1 MTVSPHLPLLTEYE
15 PGIKRLEVPHTTIV
29 KLFWIFGLSI
39 TLQPGLYTDGASIPP
54 IFQGIVG
61 SPWAMPRLL
70 AAIVHDALYGAHWAF
85 RWLCDRIYL
94 LIRLQ
99 NNPADKRLCYLEYVA
114 IRLGGR
120 EAWREKTANT
130 LAYTRERLSV
140 RLCLVGVAGVSARS
154 LVMSAATLW
163 AALLTGCASKTRN
176 LDMAGMY
183 ASEAGTLAIGKV
195 EVMSA
200 PKGEESAH
208 IRYKEDTAWLS
219 PSTKTHEVKI
229 LITGTNAVDKV
240 DSLVKS
246 ICEAFK
252 VAAAPQTALETEE
265 PESQK

>member
-1 MTVSPHLPLLTEYE
+1 MTVSPHLPLLVDYE
-15 PGIKRLEVPHTTIV
+15 RGIKRLETAHQTIV

-99 NNPADKRLCYLEYVA
+99 NHPADKRLCYLEYVA

-120 EAWREKTANT
+120 DAWREKTANT

-140 RLCLVGVAGVSARS
+140 RLCLVPGQSTVARLAI
-154 LVMSAATLW
+154 
-163 AALLTGCASKTRN
+163 LLGICLFAGCASKTRN

-200 PKGEESAH
+200 PTGEESAH

-240 DSLVKS
+240 DGIVKN

-252 VAAAPQTALETEE
+252 VAAAPQATHLETEE

>member
-1 MTVSPHLPLLTEYE
+1 MTVSPHLPLLVDYE
-15 PGIKRLEVPHTTIV
+15 RGIKRLETAHRTIV

-70 AAIVHDALYGAHWAF
+70 AALVHDALYGAHFAW
-85 RWLCDRIYL
+85 RWFCDRIYL
-94 LIRLQ
+94 AIRLQ
-99 NNPADKRLCYLEYVA
+99 TGGDRRLALLEYSA

-120 EAWREKTANT
+120 SAWSEKSLSTIV
-130 LAYTRERLSV
+130 YTRQRLSI
-140 RLCLVGVAGVSARS
+140 RPCLVGVAGLRARAM
-154 LVMSAATLW
+154 VVSAATLW

-200 PKGEESAH
+200 PTSEESAH

-229 LITGTNAVDKV
+229 LLTGTNAVEKADGI
-240 DSLVKS
+240 VKN

-252 VAAAPQTALETEE
+252 VAAAPQATH
-265 PESQK
+265 

>member
-1 MTVSPHLPLLTEYE
+1 MTVSPHLPLLVDYE
-15 PGIKRLEVPHTTIV
+15 RGIKRLETAHQTIV

-99 NNPADKRLCYLEYVA
+99 NHPADKRLCYLEYVA

-140 RLCLVGVAGVSARS
+140 RLCLVPGQSTVARLAI
-154 LVMSAATLW
+154 
-163 AALLTGCASKTRN
+163 LLGLCLFAGCASKTRN

-200 PKGEESAH
+200 PINEQTAQ

-229 LITGTNAVDKV
+229 LITGTN
-240 DSLVKS
+240 STQN
-246 ICEAFK
+246 
-252 VAAAPQTALETEE
+252 AAAVVKEICNAFVVVAPGADATAPTEKE
-265 PESQK
+265 AEEKHD

>member
-15 PGIKRLEVPHTTIV
+15 PGIKRLETAHQTIV

-99 NNPADKRLCYLEYVA
+99 NHPADKRLCYLEYVA

-140 RLCLVGVAGVSARS
+140 RLCLVPGQSTVARLAI
-154 LVMSAATLW
+154 
-163 AALLTGCASKTRN
+163 LLGICLFAGCASKTRN

-200 PKGEESAH
+200 PINEQTAQ

-240 DSLVKS
+240 DGIVKN

-252 VAAAPQTALETEE
+252 VAAAPQATHLETEE

>member
-1 MTVSPHLPLLTEYE
+1 MTVSPHLPLLVDYE
-15 PGIKRLEVPHTTIV
+15 RGIKRLETAHRTIV

-99 NNPADKRLCYLEYVA
+99 NHPADKRLCYLEYVA

-140 RLCLVGVAGVSARS
+140 RLCLVPGQSTVARLAI
-154 LVMSAATLW
+154 
-163 AALLTGCASKTRN
+163 LLGLCLFAGCASKTRN

-240 DSLVKS
+240 DGIVKN

>member
-1 MTVSPHLPLLTEYE
+1 MTVSPQLPALADFQ
-15 PGIKRLEVPHTTIV
+15 PGIKRLEDTHQTVV
-29 KLFWIFGLSI
+29 KIFWIFGLRI
-39 TLQPGLYTDGASIPP
+39 TLAPGLYTDGASIPP
-54 IFQGIVG
+54 IFQPLVG
-61 SPWAMPRLL
+61 SPWDMPRLL

-99 NNPADKRLCYLEYVA
+99 NHPADKRLCYLEYVA

-120 EAWREKTANT
+120 EAWRSKTSST

-140 RLCLVGVAGVSARS
+140 RLCLVPGRSTVARLAI
-154 LVMSAATLW
+154 
-163 AALLTGCASKTRN
+163 LLGLCLCAGCASKIRN

-195 EVMSA
+195 EVMAA
-200 PKGEESAH
+200 PQNVESAH

-219 PSTKTHEVKI
+219 PATKTHEVKI

-240 DSLVKS
+240 DGIVKN

-252 VAAAPQTALETEE
+252 VAAAPQSSEIRE
-265 PESQK
+265 PENQK

>member
-1 MTVSPHLPLLTEYE
+1 MTIAPQPPALADFQ
-15 PGIKRLEVPHTTIV
+15 PGIKRLEDTHQTVV
-29 KLFWIFGLSI
+29 KIFWIFGLSI

-99 NNPADKRLCYLEYVA
+99 NHPADKRLCYLEYVA

-140 RLCLVGVAGVSARS
+140 RLCLVPGQSTVARLAI
-154 LVMSAATLW
+154 
-163 AALLTGCASKTRN
+163 LLGLCLFAGCASKTRN

-183 ASEAGTLAIGKV
+183 ASDAGTLAIGKV
-195 EVMSA
+195 EVMAA
-200 PKGEESAH
+200 PQNVESAH

-219 PSTKTHEVKI
+219 PATKTHEVKI

-240 DSLVKS
+240 DGIVKN

-252 VAAAPQTALETEE
+252 VAAAPQASHLETEE
-265 PESQK
+265 PENQK